1 MKHTQSS
8 VRFAIF
14 ALAILLATPILR
26 AQQQASIVPTL
37 VNFSSVLTEA
47 NGKPLTGTV
56 GATFFLYKDQQGGA
70 PLWLET
76 QNVQPDKTGHYSVM
90 LGSAGGHGLPPELF
104 ASGEARW
111 LGVQA
116 QGQAEQPRVM
126 LLAVPYALKAGDAQT
141 VGGLPPSAFVLAT
154 PVGPTGTAAANSE
167 STSSSNPVPPA
178 GNVTGS
184 GTVNFLPIWT
194 GTSTIGN
201 SVLFQAGTGTKAKL
215 GIGTTKP
222 ASTLDV
228 KGGGTIRG
236 LFSLPATGTA
246 TASAGFNSQPMDLA
260 ASVFNS
266 GTGTPAAQ
274 TFQWQAEPV
283 GNNTSNAAGSLNLLF
298 GQGTNKPK
306 ETGLNVASNGQITF
320 AKGQTFPGT
329 GNGTITGVT
338 AGTDLTGGGN
348 SGNVT
353 LNVDT
358 TKVVTGVTAGTD
370 LTGGGTGGTPILNL
384 DTTKVPQLSGNNSFT
399 GNQSVSGSLTAT
411 SFSGN
416 GASVTNVNAV
426 QLGGL
431 APAAFAQLAAY
442 DQFTVGLSV
451 TTSSN
456 NDGLDSFASA
466 PNYSGVGGFSLATSG
481 SGVGVLGATASASGI
496 GVVGDGGTGVQGNAT
511 LCCNGPG
518 GNFVGFQAAPGSSEF
533 GTDGVDAT
541 GGSGDPNASSNGGVG
556 VHATGGNGAG
566 FGTDGPGGYFQGGSG
581 ANFGGGDGIDAYHGS
596 GFAGYFSG
604 DLQVTGS
611 IFAGT
616 KDFKIDHPL
625 DPANKYLVHASVESS
640 EMMNIYT
647 GNVTTD
653 AQGEATVQLPEW
665 MEALNTNFRYQLTVI
680 GQFAQAIIG
689 RKIENNQFQIRTNA
703 PNVEVSW
710 QVTGVRQDAFAK
722 AHTLV
727 VEEKKEGRLQGFYIH
742 PELYGA
748 PEEKQIEWARHP
760 EMMKQ
765 MKERREAHPSS
776 PQGPRTP
783 VLPVRATR
791 LVGSIK

>member
-1 MKHTQSS
+1 MKRRKNS
-8 VRFAIF
+8 VRLTILG
-14 ALAILLATPILR
+14 LATLLATSFLS
-26 AQQQASIVPTL
+26 AQQPASVVPTL
-37 VNFSSVLTEA
+37 VNFSSVLTDT

-56 GATFFLYKDQQGGA
+56 GVTFSLYKDQQGGA

-76 QNVQPDKTGHYSVM
+76 QNVQPDKSGHYTVM

-141 VGGLPPSAFVLAT
+141 IGGLPASAFVLAA
-154 PVGPTGTAAANSE
+154 PSAGSAAAGTNSG
-167 STSSSNPVPPA
+167 SADSSDSNLPPA

-194 GTSTIGN
+194 GASTIGN
-201 SVLFQAGTGTKAKL
+201 SVLFQLGTGSTAKL
-215 GIGTTKP
+215 GINTLKP

-236 LFSLPATGTA
+236 LFSLPATGIA
-246 TASAGFNSQPMDLA
+246 TASKGFNSQPMDLVTSA
-260 ASVFNS
+260 FNS
-266 GTGTPAAQ
+266 GTGTAVPQ
-274 TFQWQAEPV
+274 TFQWQSEPV
-283 GNNTSNAAGSLNLLF
+283 GNNTSTATGSLNLLF
-298 GQGTNKPK
+298 GRGTNKPV
-306 ETGLNVASNGQITF
+306 ETGLNIASNGQITF
-320 AKGQTFPGT
+320 ATGQTFPGA
-329 GNGTITGVT
+329 GTITGVA

-370 LTGGGTGGTPILNL
+370 LTGGGTGGTPTLNL

-456 NDGLDSFASA
+456 NDGLDSIANA

-481 SGVGVLGATASASGI
+481 SGVGVLGATRSASGI
-496 GVVGDGGTGVQGNAT
+496 GVAGDGGTGVQGNST

-541 GGSGDPNASSNGGVG
+541 GGSGDPNVSSVGGIG

-566 FGTDGPGGYFQGGSG
+566 FGTDGPGGAFQGGSG
-581 ANFGGGDGIDAYHGS
+581 ANFGGGDGIDAYPGS
-596 GFAGYFSG
+596 GFAGYFGG
-604 DLQVTGS
+604 DIQVTGS

-722 AHTLV
+722 AHALV
-727 VEEKKEGRLQGFYIH
+727 VEEEKEERLRGFYLH

-748 PEEKQIEWARHP
+748 PTEKQIEWALHP

-765 MKERREAHPSS
+765 MKEKRDTHPARPLS
-776 PQGPRTP
+776 PPRP
-783 VLPVRATR
+783 VLPVGATAFKGA
-791 LVGSIK
+791 VK